1 MLNKKLKHLEIRKE
15 KSGRAAEICSQKS
28 RDSSAKKERSE
39 SMRKQREQ
47 AIQAKYYSKQQKD
60 LQRKDKHMNK
70 VISEF
75 KSNQM

>member
-47 AIQAKYYSKQQKD
+47 AIQAKYYS
-60 LQRKDKHMNK
+60 
-70 VISEF
+70 
-75 KSNQM
+75 